1 MEKEC
6 DFVKKFITILSM
18 LFVLL
23 SFNTVFATNSAW
35 KDPAYDFSKINTVYV
50 EPEIIYA
57 PSCSI
62 GELELYKNLV
72 ALDEEKDKLD
82 DFEIVDDKSLA
93 DAVITMNVTSWN
105 IKETYVPTKEY
116 TDTANIEYV
125 DTDGSKTYEPVTF
138 DLYTEEHYVYEQ
150 YFTAEFTVTDKEG
163 KVIYKKVENRQADKD
178 TFAMFGRAI
187 KDFYDD
193 FNEIKEEYVK
203 ALKKK
208 NK

>member
-1 MEKEC
+1 M
-6 DFVKKFITILSM
+6 KKVVLMLNM

-23 SFNTVFATNSAW
+23 SFSTAFAENSDW
-35 KDPAYDFSKINTVYV
+35 KNPGYDFSKLKTIYV

-62 GELELYKNLV
+62 GELELYKNIV
-72 ALDEEKDKLD
+72 TLDEEQDRLDEFKL
-82 DFEIVDDKSLA
+82 VDDKSLA
-93 DAVITMNVTSWN
+93 DGVITVNVTSWN

-116 TDTANIEYV
+116 TEQAKIEYT
-125 DTDGSKTYEPVTF
+125 DTDGSKSYETVTF

-163 KVIYKKVENRQADKD
+163 NIVYKKIENREADKD

-193 FNEIKEEYVK
+193 FNEIKEDYMK